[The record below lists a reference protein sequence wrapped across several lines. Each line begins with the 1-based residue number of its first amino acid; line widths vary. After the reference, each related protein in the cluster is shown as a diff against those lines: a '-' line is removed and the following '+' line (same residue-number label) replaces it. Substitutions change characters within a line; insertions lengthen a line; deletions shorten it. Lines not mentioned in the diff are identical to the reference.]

1 MRGLQPMCGR
11 RGEMLAARVL
21 LVIAIVVVCI
31 GLVYGVYNVA
41 FRLWHRELPQP
52 LPPDLSS
59 CTRIE
64 IQYEPWIGGYPVW
77 SDEAEEI
84 HAFARKIAAG
94 MCIGRGQASFHTK
107 VIATVLCHFAV
118 GPSMRMRVVD
128 DDLLVTEEQQH
139 FTYRMPLGT
148 LTTLS
153 SQVRSSHL
161 LPQVRLRIQC
171 ARNLRYL

>member
-77 SDEAEEI
+77 SDEAEERVLTSEEVQHIEGLLQYAVDEPEEI
-84 HAFARKIAAG
+84 HAFARK
-94 MCIGRGQASFHTK
+94 
-107 VIATVLCHFAV
+107 
-118 GPSMRMRVVD
+118 
-128 DDLLVTEEQQH
+128 
-139 FTYRMPLGT
+139 
-148 LTTLS
+148 
-153 SQVRSSHL
+153 
-161 LPQVRLRIQC
+161 
-171 ARNLRYL
+171 